1 MCLSANGQKV
11 SMMPEIRFEG
21 LESLELSM
29 KEIAE
34 IPDSVKDEMLQAE
47 AAVLVPVMR
56 AKAQAYGLKDT
67 GLMIDSIKPG
77 KPKKTKTGR
86 ALYVTPQGKRRRG
99 KQNTRNAEIAFI
111 GEYGT
116 KKIKA
121 RPFMRDAAAAAA
133 EQVEQ
138 AAFGVYDAW
147 LKSKNL

>member
-1 MCLSANGQKV
+1 
-11 SMMPEIRFEG
+11 MPEISFSG
-21 LESLELSM
+21 LDSLELSM

-34 IPDSVKDEMLQAE
+34 IPDDIKDEMLQAQ
-47 AAVLVPVMR
+47 AAVVVPAMR
-56 AKAQAYGLKDT
+56 ARAQAYGLKDT

-86 ALYVTPQGKRRRG
+86 ALYVMPQGKRRRG
-99 KQNTRNAEIAFI
+99 QKDTRNTEIAFI

-121 RPFMRDAAAAAA
+121 RPFMREAVEATA
-133 EQVEQ
+133 EQAEQ
-138 AAFGVYDAW
+138 AALQVYDRW

>member
-1 MCLSANGQKV
+1 
-11 SMMPEIRFEG
+11 MPEISFSG
-21 LESLELSM
+21 LDSLELSM

-34 IPDSVKDEMLQAE
+34 IPDDVKDEMLQAQ
-47 AAVLVPVMR
+47 AAVVVPVMR
-56 AKAQAYGLKDT
+56 ARAQAYGIKDT

-99 KQNTRNAEIAFI
+99 QKDTRNTEIAFI

-116 KKIKA
+116 KKVRA
-121 RPFMRDAAAAAA
+121 RPFMREAVEATA
-133 EQVEQ
+133 EQAEQ
-138 AAFGVYDAW
+138 AALQVYDRW

>member
-1 MCLSANGQKV
+1 
-11 SMMPEIRFEG
+11 MPEISFSG
-21 LESLELSM
+21 LDSLELSM

-34 IPDSVKDEMLQAE
+34 IPDDVKDEMLQAQ
-47 AAVLVPVMR
+47 AAVVVPVMR
-56 AKAQAYGLKDT
+56 ARAQAYGLKDT

-99 KQNTRNAEIAFI
+99 QKDTRNTEIAFI

-116 KKIKA
+116 KKVRA
-121 RPFMRDAAAAAA
+121 RPFMREAVEATA
-133 EQVEQ
+133 EQAEQ
-138 AAFGVYDAW
+138 AALQVYDRW

>member
-1 MCLSANGQKV
+1 
-11 SMMPEIRFEG
+11 MPEISFSG
-21 LESLELSM
+21 LDSLELSM

-34 IPDSVKDEMLQAE
+34 IPDDVKDEMLQAQ
-47 AAVLVPVMR
+47 AAVVVPVMR
-56 AKAQAYGLKDT
+56 ARAQAYGLKDT

-99 KQNTRNAEIAFI
+99 QKDTRNTEIAFI

-116 KKIKA
+116 KKVRA
-121 RPFMRDAAAAAA
+121 RPFMREAVEATA
-133 EQVEQ
+133 EQAEQ
-138 AAFGVYDAW
+138 ASLQVYDRW

>member
-1 MCLSANGQKV
+1 
-11 SMMPEIRFEG
+11 MPEISFSG
-21 LESLELSM
+21 LDSLELSM

-34 IPDSVKDEMLQAE
+34 IPDDIKDEMLQAQ
-47 AAVLVPVMR
+47 AAVVVPVMR
-56 AKAQAYGLKDT
+56 ARAQAYGLKDT

-99 KQNTRNAEIAFI
+99 QKDTRNTEIAFI

-116 KKIKA
+116 KKVRA
-121 RPFMRDAAAAAA
+121 RPFMREAVEATA
-133 EQVEQ
+133 EQAEQ
-138 AAFGVYDAW
+138 AALQVYDRW

>member
-1 MCLSANGQKV
+1 
-11 SMMPEIRFEG
+11 MPEISFSG
-21 LESLELSM
+21 LDSLELSM

-34 IPDSVKDEMLQAE
+34 IPDDVKDEMLQAQ
-47 AAVLVPVMR
+47 AAVVVPVMR
-56 AKAQAYGLKDT
+56 ARAQAYGLKDT

-86 ALYVTPQGKRRRG
+86 ALYVMPQGKRRRG
-99 KQNTRNAEIAFI
+99 QKDTRNTEIAFI

-138 AAFGVYDAW
+138 AAFGVYNAW

>member
-1 MCLSANGQKV
+1 
-11 SMMPEIRFEG
+11 MPEISFSG
-21 LESLELSM
+21 LDSLELSM

-34 IPDSVKDEMLQAE
+34 IPDDVKDEMLQAQ
-47 AAVLVPVMR
+47 AAVVVPVMR
-56 AKAQAYGLKDT
+56 ARAQAYGLKDT

-99 KQNTRNAEIAFI
+99 QKDTRNTEIAFI

-116 KKIKA
+116 TKVRA
-121 RPFMRDAAAAAA
+121 RPFMREAVEATA
-133 EQVEQ
+133 EQAEQ
-138 AAFGVYDAW
+138 AALQVYGHW

>member
-1 MCLSANGQKV
+1 
-11 SMMPEIRFEG
+11 MPEISFSG
-21 LESLELSM
+21 LDSLELSM

-34 IPDSVKDEMLQAE
+34 IPDNVKDEMLQAQ
-47 AAVLVPVMR
+47 AAVVVPVMR
-56 AKAQAYGLKDT
+56 ARAQAYGLKDT

-99 KQNTRNAEIAFI
+99 QKDTRNTEIAFI

-116 KKIKA
+116 KKVRA
-121 RPFMRDAAAAAA
+121 RPFMREAVEATA
-133 EQVEQ
+133 EQAEQ
-138 AAFGVYDAW
+138 AALQVYDRW

>member
-1 MCLSANGQKV
+1 
-11 SMMPEIRFEG
+11 MPEISFSG
-21 LESLELSM
+21 LDSLDLSM

-34 IPDSVKDEMLQAE
+34 IPDDVKDEMLQAQ
-47 AAVLVPVMR
+47 AAVVVPVMR
-56 AKAQAYGLKDT
+56 ARAQAYGLKDT

-99 KQNTRNAEIAFI
+99 QKDTRNTEIAFI

-116 KKIKA
+116 KKVRA
-121 RPFMRDAAAAAA
+121 RPFMREAVEATA
-133 EQVEQ
+133 EQAEQ
-138 AAFGVYDAW
+138 AALQVYDRW